1 MLKQATKCGLDMVA
15 LPSHTSPVIQPLDV
29 IYFKSFKNAIIRDR
43 NFVMIVNNY
52 LKPSKI
58 MFVGWVDKVLEVFLI
73 YIHIITFMICEM

>member
-1 MLKQATKCGLDMVA
+1 MLKQATKCGLDMVT

-52 LKPSKI
+52 FKPNKI
-58 MFVGWVDKVLEVFLI
+58 MFVGWVDKVLEMFLI
-73 YIHIITFMICEM
+73 YIYI